1 MALEITPGSVA
12 SDGNLKVVFVPAE
25 TEVTV
30 TSAEAGTPLTYSFTP
45 TGFTRTVTE
54 ETISDERLTLAQ
66 VLQKAGRTTEEL
78 EVQYVF
84 GSDDDV
90 AYPLLKRGVRG
101 QLVVRYGVANEEP
114 FSATDEVDIIHIE
127 AGAQRKDAPTAN
139 SVFTVTQNLRCYKA
153 TEADVTLTA
162 GV

>member
-1 MALEITPGSVA
+1 MALETTPGSVA
-12 SDGNLKVVFVPAE
+12 SDGNLKVVFVPEGTAVNVAG
-25 TEVTV
+25 VT
-30 TSAEAGTPLTYSFTP
+30 AGTALTYSFTP
-45 TGFTRTVTE
+45 AGFSRNITE

-101 QLVVRYGVANEEP
+101 QLVVRYGVPNEQD
-114 FSATDEVDIIHIE
+114 FAAGDEVDVIHIE
-127 AGAQRKDAPTAN
+127 CGVQRKDAPTAN
-139 SVFTVTQNLRCYKA
+139 SVFTVTQNLRCRKA
-153 TEADVTLTA
+153 TDTDVVLA
-162 GV
+162 V